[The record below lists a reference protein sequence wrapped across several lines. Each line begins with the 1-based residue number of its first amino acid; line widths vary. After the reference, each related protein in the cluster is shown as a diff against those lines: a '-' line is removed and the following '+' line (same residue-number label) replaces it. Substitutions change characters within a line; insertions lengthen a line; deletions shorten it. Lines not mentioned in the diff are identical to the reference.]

1 MMRMIPK
8 FSYDKHP
15 DMFIETYKT
24 HKLKEKKRLA
34 NRVIQ
39 NYMYQISFSVSA

>member
-24 HKLKEKKRLA
+24 HKLKEKKTSSQQSHPELHVP
-34 NRVIQ
+34 N
-39 NYMYQISFSVSA
+39 FL